1 MTVDQAQPLLK
12 PIEGDIAWVGST
24 LDSEDGRLAFGPD
37 CLSELHQLVE
47 LLRANPLP
55 LLALDPTN
63 YELPFCRALMQEAHS
78 VLKHGVGF
86 VLIDRLP
93 LDEWSTE
100 EATAVY
106 WLLCSMIERPVAQ
119 KWDGT
124 MIYSVRDSGKPV
136 GNGVR
141 ADVTNVEQNF
151 HTDNSYNLCPPWYVG
166 LMCLQTAKEGGVSS
180 ITSLS
185 TAHNEMLR
193 RFPDLLPRLYDNFVF
208 DRQREHAPTDTQTLR
223 HPIYEFDESGLIT
236 RLSISL
242 IRGGYQLAGE
252 NIDSR
257 GQEAIEAFETILK
270 EPRWCKDFYFEPGQ
284 IQLVN
289 NRRCGH
295 RRTAFVDWPEPE
307 KRRHLIRLWLRR
319 GGLTSYHG

>member
-1 MTVDQAQPLLK
+1 MFK
-12 PIEGDIAWVGST
+12 PIEGEIAWSGTT
-24 LDSEDGRLAFGPD
+24 LDHQAGRLVLNAD
-37 CLSELHQLVE
+37 CLTELNGLVD
-47 LLRANPLP
+47 LLRVNPLP
-55 LLALDPTN
+55 LLALDPGDFK
-63 YELPFCRALMQEAHS
+63 LPVSRSLMQQARSILEQ
-78 VLKHGVGF
+78 GVGF
-86 VLIDRLP
+86 VLIDRFP
-93 LDEWSTE
+93 LDQWSPD

-119 KWDGT
+119 KWNGT
-124 MIYSVRDSGKPV
+124 MIYSVRDAGKPV

-166 LMCLQTAKEGGVSS
+166 LMCLQTAMEGGVSS
-180 ITSLS
+180 IISFA

-193 RFPDLLPRLYDNFVF
+193 RHPDLLPRLYEDYVF
-208 DRQREHAPTDTQTLR
+208 DRQREHAPDDIQTLR

-242 IRGGYQLAGE
+242 IRGGYRLTEQK
-252 NIDSR
+252 IDAR
-257 GQEAIEAFETILK
+257 GQEALEAFETILK
-270 EPRWCKDFYFEPGQ
+270 EAKLAKDFFFEPGQ

-295 RRTAFVDWPEPE
+295 RRTAFVDWPDPE
-307 KRRHLIRLWLRR
+307 RRRHLTRLWLRR
-319 GGLTSYHG
+319 GGLASYHG